1 MFSELPPEC
10 LSKILKWSRNDIP
23 TLYHCIGVNRQ
34 WCHLVAYYLYKA
46 PWDSLPNVAAN
57 SLQQKRALLLMNT
70 LFTCLELETLR
81 VSTTS
86 SSLSASKLNPLVDY
100 FSYIKQVDLKWIQ
113 QALWCIHQHSFESQ
127 EYGVS
132 VVEAGIHRFWR
143 AMSLGYSDNLE
154 RLRCAE
160 SIPLE
165 LVFNLPIKLTQLTHL
180 VIEHSRCDP
189 IDNKVFQAIAETC
202 HHLEVLK
209 IRSLKSSFTQ
219 VNLESIIS
227 NIRQNTLRK
236 LVLDCIHEVQLE
248 GLMNVLVKYHS
259 DSLEYFKLR
268 NCDVSSVSSLAKLSC
283 FPNLRSVK
291 ITRCSCLN
299 DQVVASISLKAI
311 QCLDVSETN
320 VGMDFIRSIVRSS
333 RASLRKL
340 NVAHTKVGHTEE
352 LFKLISYYCPNIT
365 HLDIGGL
372 FYNYVDVTS
381 MVISTSR
388 LKSLSLGCA
397 VLKCPLQA
405 DRMIMAL
412 LQDCASIENLEISG
426 SHITPASLVTLSRL
440 PNLQKVSLS
449 FCRNITEYQA
459 KGLLESTGVKI
470 TWRKMPGRQNAIHRL
485 PAFIVPYWL

>member
-1 MFSELPPEC
+1 M
-10 LSKILKWSRNDIP
+10 
-23 TLYHCIGVNRQ
+23 YHCIRVNRQ
-34 WCHLVAYYLYKA
+34 WSQLVAYYLYQS
-46 PWDSLPNVAAN
+46 PWSSFPNVATN
-57 SLQQKRALLLMNT
+57 SLQQKRARLLMNT
-70 LFTCLELETLR
+70 LFSCLELDTFRASSTSGPSTL
-81 VSTTS
+81 VNYL
-86 SSLSASKLNPLVDY
+86 SLVKR
-100 FSYIKQVDLKWIQ
+100 IDLKWVQ
-113 QALWCIHQHSFESQ
+113 QALWSINQQSFESQ
-127 EYGVS
+127 EHGVS
-132 VVEAGIHRFWR
+132 VVEV
-143 AMSLGYSDNLE
+143 AMQQLWCALAQGYSSNLE

-160 SIPLE
+160 TIPLE
-165 LVFNLPIKLTQLTHL
+165 LVFGPHIKLTQLTHL

-189 IDNKVFQAIAETC
+189 IDNKVFEAIARTC
-202 HHLEVLK
+202 HHLEVIK
-209 IRSLKSSFTQ
+209 IRSLKSSFTH
-219 VNLESIIS
+219 VNLD
-227 NIRQNTLRK
+227 NITSQIRRNTLRK
-236 LVLDCIHEVQLE
+236 LVLDCIHDVQLE
-248 GLMNVLVKYHS
+248 GLMNSLVKHHS
-259 DSLEYFKLR
+259 HSLESFKLR
-268 NCDVSSVSSLAKLSC
+268 NCDLSSVSALAKLDS

-299 DQVVASISLKAI
+299 DQVLASLALIPI

-320 VGMDFIRSIVRSS
+320 VGMDFIQTVIRSS

-340 NVAHTKVGHTEE
+340 NVAHTKIGHTEE
-352 LFKLISYYCPNIT
+352 LFKLISYYCPSIT

-381 MVISTSR
+381 MVISTSK

-412 LQDCASIENLEISG
+412 LQDCANIENLEISG

-449 FCRNITEYQA
+449 FCRNITEHQA